1 MKRAF
6 LACLLTATAWA
17 AAAPDFSGT
26 WVFDAAKSKNMG
38 MMGAMQS
45 TLTIKQTEAAMT
57 INTSSKFNDETSTRE
72 TRYDLTGK
80 SVPNEAAMGGKAET
94 VSKWDGGKLVT
105 TWTSEGAIAGTKV
118 VRTET
123 RYVSADGK
131 TMSVE
136 TVRGNNPV
144 LVMVFNKK

>member
-1 MKRAF
+1 MKRAV
-6 LACLLTATAWA
+6 LALLLTAALSV

-26 WVFDAAKSKNMG
+26 WVFDASKSKNMG
-38 MMGAMQS
+38 MMGAMQA
-45 TLTIKQTEAAMT
+45 TLTIKQTEASMAIT
-57 INTSSKFNDETSTRE
+57 TTSKFNDQTSTRE

-80 SVPNEAAMGGKAET
+80 GVPNESAMGDKAET
-94 VSKWDGGKLVT
+94 VSKWDGGKLIT

-136 TVRGNNPV
+136 TVRGSNPV

>member
-1 MKRAF
+1 
-6 LACLLTATAWA
+6 
-17 AAAPDFSGT
+17 
-26 WVFDAAKSKNMG
+26 MG
-38 MMGAMQS
+38 MMGAMQA
-45 TLTIKQTEAAMT
+45 TLTIKQTDASMT
-57 INTSSKFNDETSTRE
+57 ITTASKFNDQTSTRE

-80 SVPNEAAMGGKAET
+80 GVPNESAMGDKAET

-136 TVRGNNPV
+136 TVRGSNPV